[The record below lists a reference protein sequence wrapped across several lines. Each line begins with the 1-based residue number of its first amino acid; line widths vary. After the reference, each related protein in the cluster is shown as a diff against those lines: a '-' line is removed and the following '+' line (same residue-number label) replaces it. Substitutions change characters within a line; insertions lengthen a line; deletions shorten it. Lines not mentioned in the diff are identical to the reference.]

1 MMGQAQGIAGRSRL
15 ARAPETREPLD
26 TTADVETPEHVRFR
40 YRLAGPARR
49 GAAYLID
56 LIVRAIVLG
65 VFAFLAAIAASV
77 GDYELDTDG
86 FGMGMLFTLFFLVD
100 WFYYVVS
107 ETLMGGRSIGKRAFR
122 LRVVKESGVPL
133 SFSDSLLRN
142 LLRAADL
149 LPGLYTLGFLVMSQD
164 RYFRRLGDLVAGT
177 LVVSEE
183 ESRVRSA
190 LMIHPPPTAREL
202 ARIPA
207 RPGLNAQEVEALEL
221 FVSRFGQLSE
231 ARQEELA
238 EIIAPEFAK
247 RLGLRFRSPARFLGL
262 LYFRA
267 TRGVLPD
274 EASAAAPPPPPEP
287 GAEFQPPPAWHGYGS

>member
-1 MMGQAQGIAGRSRL
+1 MIGAAQGTRSRPTRAL
-15 ARAPETREPLD
+15 AVSEPLD
-26 TTADVETPEHVRFR
+26 TIAYVETPEHVRFR

-49 GAAYLID
+49 GAAYLVD
-56 LIVRAIVLG
+56 LIVRAIVLAC
-65 VFAFLAAIAASV
+65 FAFLAAISGAL
-77 GDYELDTDG
+77 GGYELDTHG
-86 FGMGMLFTLFFLVD
+86 FGVGVLFTLFFLID
-100 WFYYVVS
+100 WFYFVAS

-149 LPGLYTLGFLVMSQD
+149 LPGFYTLGFVVMSQD

-183 ESRVRSA
+183 SSHVRAA
-190 LMIHPPPTAREL
+190 LTISPPPTAREL
-202 ARIPA
+202 SRIPA
-207 RPGLNAQEVEALEL
+207 RPGLSGQELEALEL

-238 EIIAPEFAK
+238 EIIAPELAR

-267 TRGVLPD
+267 TRGVLP
-274 EASAAAPPPPPEP
+274 EEVRGASAALPPEA
-287 GAEFQPPPAWHGYGS
+287 GAEFQPPAAWRGYGP

>member
-1 MMGQAQGIAGRSRL
+1 MMGQVQGARARL
-15 ARAPETREPLD
+15 ARAPAAREPLD

-40 YRLAGPARR
+40 YRVAGPARR
-49 GAAYLID
+49 GAAYLVD
-56 LIVRAIVLG
+56 LMVRAIVLG
-65 VFAFLAAIAASV
+65 VFAFLAAIAGALGS
-77 GDYELDTDG
+77 YELDTDG
-86 FGMGMLFTLFFLVD
+86 FGVGALFTLFFLID

-149 LPGLYTLGFLVMSQD
+149 LPALYTLGFLVMSQD

-183 ESRVRSA
+183 QSHVRAA
-190 LMIHPPPTAREL
+190 LTIYPPPTAREL
-202 ARIPA
+202 SRIPA
-207 RPGLNAQEVEALEL
+207 RPGLNAQELEALEL

-238 EIIAPEFAK
+238 EIIAPEFAR

-267 TRGVLPD
+267 TRGVLP
-274 EASAAAPPPPPEP
+274 EETQAARSPAPEP
-287 GAEFQPPPAWHGYGS
+287 GFEFQPPTNWHGYGP